1 MHMHMHMHVRTC
13 MHLVQSYAWRDLKK
27 NRAPRAM
34 HASNPPT
41 EPASNAER
49 RFSESS
55 LNSNDEDKCS
65 ICLET
70 RPLKFTV
77 TGCNHAFCTPCIKDS
92 VVKYGNRQ
100 CPLCRAVITTTTEES
115 VIRQGQSRP
124 MASVDDDE
132 SSEEAEGSE
141 EAEEE
146 VVVEEEEEEEESEE
160 VMCGVESVANEG
172 GSPVRLSPIR
182 HTLCVGTASEPHLG
196 PIGHTVC
203 RHYASEPANLP
214 IYQGSDTSSNESA
227 GLRFAPDEQ
236 DSEEDDRQTLM
247 NIS

>member
-1 MHMHMHMHVRTC
+1 
-13 MHLVQSYAWRDLKK
+13 
-27 NRAPRAM
+27 
-34 HASNPPT
+34 
-41 EPASNAER
+41 
-49 RFSESS
+49 
-55 LNSNDEDKCS
+55 
-65 ICLET
+65 
-70 RPLKFTV
+70 
-77 TGCNHAFCTPCIKDS
+77 
-92 VVKYGNRQ
+92 
-100 CPLCRAVITTTTEES
+100 
-115 VIRQGQSRP
+115 

-146 VVVEEEEEEEESEE
+146 EVVEEEEEEEESEE
-160 VMCGVESVANEG
+160 VMGGVESVANEG